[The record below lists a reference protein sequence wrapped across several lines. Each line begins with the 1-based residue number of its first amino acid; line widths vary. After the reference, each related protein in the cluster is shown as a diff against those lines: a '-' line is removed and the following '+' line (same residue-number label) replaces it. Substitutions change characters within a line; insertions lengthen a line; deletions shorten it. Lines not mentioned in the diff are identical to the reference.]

1 MDKKVTETSRK
12 SRGRA
17 RDEAG
22 IAAIE
27 FALFLPLLLI
37 LLLGIIDFGMLMT
50 SRAGLV
56 NASREGVRAGIIL
69 TDPPRT
75 ADDIETVVKDAMTYS
90 GWDSSDVA
98 AASVTVA
105 GTGGTTGTDLT
116 VQIESNYS
124 FFILSHLIPSI
135 ADDIPLRATTT
146 MKHE

>member
-1 MDKKVTETSRK
+1 
-12 SRGRA
+12 
-17 RDEAG
+17 
-22 IAAIE
+22 
-27 FALFLPLLLI
+27 
-37 LLLGIIDFGMLMT
+37 MLMT

-75 ADDIETVVKDAMTYS
+75 ADDIETVMTYS

-105 GTGGTTGTDLT
+105 GTGGATGTDLT
-116 VQIESNYS
+116 VQIDSNYS
-124 FFILSHLIPSI
+124 FLILSHLLPSI
-135 ADDIPLRATTT
+135 DDDIPLRATTT

>member
-56 NASREGVRAGIIL
+56 NASLLVLQMIL
-69 TDPPRT
+69 R
-75 ADDIETVVKDAMTYS
+75 
-90 GWDSSDVA
+90 
-98 AASVTVA
+98 
-105 GTGGTTGTDLT
+105 
-116 VQIESNYS
+116 
-124 FFILSHLIPSI
+124 PS
-135 ADDIPLRATTT
+135 
-146 MKHE
+146 